1 MVALSGRVI
10 VWCHCMVGSI
20 IRIVW
25 LVLYG
30 RVRIALLV
38 GPISDWTGVV
48 LLSSV
53 GQLSMIDALP
63 FYVL

>member
-10 VWCHCMVGSI
+10 VWYHCMVAVSE
-20 IRIVW
+20 
-25 LVLYG
+25 LYG

-38 GPISDWTGVV
+38 EPISDWTGVV

-53 GQLSMIDALP
+53 GQLSIIDALP